1 MHMSCAHTHV
11 HIRMCIQTCGDGQ
24 VEMDKWRWTSGD
36 GHEDMDMLIVYLRLS
51 AQVDED
57 LEINVVKHQMFHSH
71 FGAVGKKQRC
81 RQNVKLHY
89 LMSDDE
95 WVMSDGGE

>member
-1 MHMSCAHTHV
+1 MRRWTS
-11 HIRMCIQTCGDGQ
+11 GDGQ

-36 GHEDMDMLIVYLRLS
+36 GHGDMDMIIVYLRLS

-57 LEINVVKHQMFHSH
+57 LEINIVKHQMFKSH

-81 RQNVKLHY
+81 RQDVKLHY

-95 WVMSDGGE
+95 WVMRDGNE